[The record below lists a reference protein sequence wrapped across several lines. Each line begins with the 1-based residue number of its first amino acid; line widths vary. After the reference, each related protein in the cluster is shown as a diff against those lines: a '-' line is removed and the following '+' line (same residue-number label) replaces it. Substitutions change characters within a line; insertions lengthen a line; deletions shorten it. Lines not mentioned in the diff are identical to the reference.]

1 MATKKSRFREE
12 AGADD
17 LTNRT
22 EQSYNT
28 REASGKYND
37 YFTDDMPLSKW
48 VCTEAG
54 HILDVIPFLAGDNH
68 PNVAPGK
75 ATHNVDVFVHFGIG
89 VTESAYLCPARM
101 GKGKCPICEFQ
112 AELKKQK
119 NYDEEYV
126 KSFNAKRRVVYNVC
140 VYDTH
145 KDEDAGVMIW
155 EASHHL
161 SEKNIMAIAR
171 NNRTGAFVKWADPD
185 DGKTIEF
192 ARVGKGK
199 STNYEGFKFTD
210 RDEPISDETLDDA
223 IAIDDYLKYLTYEEL
238 VDVMGNMEIEKEE
251 PLKEEAEDQATER
264 TPSRQGRTSR
274 VPKDDAPPATSTTQ
288 EDPPQRRSRH
298 QEPDPETNAT
308 EEKGVDT
315 EALPTRRLRRSA
327 PETKEEP
334 KTDSAETGT
343 TLTRRQRRPR

>member
-1 MATKKSRFREE
+1 MAKKKSRFRDM
-12 AGADD
+12 AGEND
-17 LTNRT
+17 LQDRT

-37 YFTDDMPLSKW
+37 YFTDDMPLTKW
-48 VCTEAG
+48 MCTEAG
-54 HILDVIPFLAGDNH
+54 HILDIIPFIAGKNH

-101 GKGKCPICEFQ
+101 GKGKCPICEYQ

-145 KDEDAGVMIW
+145 KDEEAGVMLW

-185 DGKTIEF
+185 EGKTIEF
-192 ARVGKGK
+192 VREGKGK
-199 STNYEGFKFTD
+199 NTNYVGFKFTD
-210 RDEPISDETLDDA
+210 REEPISDEILDKA
-223 IAIDDYLKYLTYEEL
+223 IAIDDYLKYLSYEELADVLGNPSVEAEAPLEETYEEASNL
-238 VDVMGNMEIEKEE
+238 
-251 PLKEEAEDQATER
+251 PER
-264 TPSRQGRTSR
+264 SARSGRTSR
-274 VPKDDAPPATSTTQ
+274 VINDNPETLGPEDSTST
-288 EDPPQRRSRH
+288 RHSRNPGPAS
-298 QEPDPETNAT
+298 EPDNETK
-308 EEKGVDT
+308 EVS
-315 EALPTRRLRRSA
+315 LPTRRSRRRTPENKQEEA
-327 PETKEEP
+327 PAEK
-334 KTDSAETGT
+334 AETGT
-343 TLTRRQRRPR
+343 TLSRRRRR

>member
-1 MATKKSRFREE
+1 MAKQKSRFRQE

-17 LTNRT
+17 LTERT

-37 YFTDDMPLSKW
+37 YFTDDMPLTKW
-48 VCTEAG
+48 MCTEAG
-54 HILDVIPFLAGDNH
+54 HILDVIPFIAGDNH

-101 GKGKCPICEFQ
+101 GKGKCPICEYQ

-185 DGKTIEF
+185 NGKTVEF
-192 ARVGKGK
+192 AREGKGK
-199 STNYEGFKFTD
+199 STNYVGFKFTD
-210 RDEPISDETLDDA
+210 REEPISDETLDEA

-238 VDVMGNMEIEKEE
+238 ADVLGNPSVEAEAPLEE
-251 PLKEEAEDQATER
+251 TYEEASNPPER
-264 TPSRQGRTSR
+264 SARSGRTSR
-274 VPKDDAPPATSTTQ
+274 VRDD
-288 EDPPQRRSRH
+288 
-298 QEPDPETNAT
+298 
-308 EEKGVDT
+308 K
-315 EALPTRRLRRSA
+315 
-327 PETKEEP
+327 PETKEPEDAPSTRRSRRSEP
-334 KTDSAETGT
+334 DNGTEEEAPPTRRSRRSTPENKQEEAPAEKAETGT
-343 TLTRRQRRPR
+343 TLSRRRRR

>member
-1 MATKKSRFREE
+1 MATKKSRFRQE

-17 LTNRT
+17 LTERT

-37 YFTDDMPLSKW
+37 YFTDDMPLTKW
-48 VCTEAG
+48 MCTEAG

-101 GKGKCPICEFQ
+101 GKGKCPICEYQ

-185 DGKTIEF
+185 NGKTVEF
-192 ARVGKGK
+192 AREGKGK
-199 STNYEGFKFTD
+199 GTNYVGFKFTD
-210 RDEPISDETLDDA
+210 REEPITDEILDEA

-238 VDVMGNMEIEKEE
+238 VDVLGNPSVETEELLEKEQTY
-251 PLKEEAEDQATER
+251 EEASDPPPAR
-264 TPSRQGRTSR
+264 TGRTSR
-274 VPKDDAPPATSTTQ
+274 VRDNKPEDKEEAPA
-288 EDPPQRRSRH
+288 RRSRRSEPEPV
-298 QEPDPETNAT
+298 QEKEEAPPVRRSRRSTPGNKKAEAPK
-308 EEKGVDT
+308 EEK
-315 EALPTRRLRRSA
+315 
-327 PETKEEP
+327 
-334 KTDSAETGT
+334 AETGT
-343 TLTRRQRRPR
+343 TLSRRRRR